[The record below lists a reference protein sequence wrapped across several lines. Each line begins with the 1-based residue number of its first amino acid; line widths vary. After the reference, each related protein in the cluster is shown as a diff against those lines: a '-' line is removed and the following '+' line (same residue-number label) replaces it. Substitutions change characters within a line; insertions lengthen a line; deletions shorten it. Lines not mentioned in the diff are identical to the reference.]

1 MSGGESKSV
10 DCKILRW
17 HTWKVTSVSFSPDGK
32 RIVSGSGDN
41 TVRVWDVS
49 VMNEWDGLVDDIK
62 SWKQAWDRAR
72 MPVALLLQ
80 KAVWYAES
88 LKTVKAKASK
98 IGFKID
104 NKLYEL
110 LLTWCNEFITQMK
123 SVYNSGGKKPERLRL
138 RF

>member
-1 MSGGESKSV
+1 MSAGESKSV
-10 DCKILRW
+10 DCKILRG
-17 HTWKVTSVSFSPDGK
+17 HTDDVNSVSFSGDGS
-32 RIVSGSGDN
+32 RIVSGSFDR
-41 TVRVWDVS
+41 TIRVWDVS
-49 VMNEWDGLVDDIK
+49 VMNEWDGLVDDVK
-62 SWKQAWDRAR
+62 SWKQAWNRAR
-72 MPVALLLQ
+72 MPVPLLLQ

-98 IGFKID
+98 VGFKID

-123 SVYNSGGKKPERLRL
+123 SIYNSAAKKQKRLRL